1 MTLLGTW
8 GLGTAEK
15 RTLRSSA
22 IRRQRCHEHRYVS
35 GKQSGAADCA
45 ILLEPAPLW
54 TPLHNLYKIVWAW
67 LDFASDAEI
76 RSLLATAGEAR
87 PPEWQQE
94 YRINLHLDHVPKET
108 LHQLMV
114 NLLVTEVFYNAWVM
128 DKRGARPESINA
140 RSVAEQSASSS
151 VDAMEQIV
159 RALSAMTVADGLHAV
174 AGAVLL
180 WAYHCD
186 EDLVRENAIATGHYD
201 ESMGHDGL
209 VKHALRTFYMGF
221 TGA

>member
-1 MTLLGTW
+1 MNTG
-8 GLGTAEK
+8 
-15 RTLRSSA
+15 RSPT
-22 IRRQRCHEHRYVS
+22 
-35 GKQSGAADCA
+35 SGAARQIA
-45 ILLEPAPLW
+45 QYLLEPAPLW
-54 TPLHNLYKIVWAW
+54 TPLHNLYKIVGAW
-67 LDFASDAEI
+67 LDSASDAEI
-76 RSLLATAGEAR
+76 RSVLARAGEAR

-114 NLLVTEVFYNAWVM
+114 NLLVTEVLYNAWVV
-128 DKRGARPESINA
+128 DRQGSRPESINA
-140 RSVAEQSASSS
+140 PKEADRSASSS

-159 RALSAMTVADGLHAV
+159 RALSAMTVADGLQAV
-174 AGAVLL
+174 AEAVLL
-180 WAYHCD
+180 WAYNCD

-201 ESMGHDGL
+201 ESMGRDGL